1 MSRFLFNIGKTSSAV
16 LAATLL
22 VSSYTTQAEAA
33 LNTASETGVQE
44 GNNQLIAR
52 KVTRKKAVKA
62 KRRGTTTTVKRTT
75 VITPSATKVTNETTV
90 TTTTVSTP
98 AAPQTEVAPPPP
110 KASAPIQFEREEAVS
125 QQDLDRLRGLVDSYR
140 TDIEAVGAKA
150 DKAAKSGSFST
161 TTKLAG
167 EVILGVSGYGGVT
180 AAPPAVF
187 STLPTAGTATDPNGK
202 NGDPAFAVGKVSRTL
217 TNPGK
222 AGVLPR
228 SETGGFVF
236 TDRIRLNFDTS
247 FTGKDKLRTRLQARN
262 NSELR
267 GAATGTNMT
276 RLGFD
281 GDSANGASVSL
292 LQYTYPL
299 SPETTIRVE
308 TTGSEFNE
316 NMNTFN
322 PLLASAGSGSISRF
336 GRYNPIYRQSGD
348 GAALTLNH
356 KFSDNLDLAVGYAIP
371 SGANTP
377 GGQTTGL
384 GNSSNALIGQLS
396 FKPTDD
402 LSVGVAYARSYSTNG
417 SGVSGSTGS
426 ALADNPFNGDRTTAS
441 HYSVMASYK
450 LGTAAVLSGWYGIT
464 DAKSESNAAV
474 SGNTAI
480 GGSASINNY
489 AVSLAFPDF
498 GNKGN
503 TLGFIVGQSPKVTSL
518 KYGGTDNTVDGDTS
532 LHLEAL
538 YKMKVS
544 DSVDITPGLMLI
556 TNPDHNSANPTQYVG
571 TVRTTFKF

>member
-22 VSSYTTQAEAA
+22 LSSAATQAEAA

-52 KVTRKKAVKA
+52 KVTRKVVKA
-62 KRRGTTTTVKRTT
+62 KKRGTSTVVKKTTI
-75 VITPSATKVTNETTV
+75 ITPSATKVINETTV
-90 TTTTVSTP
+90 TTTTVATP
-98 AAPQTEVAPPPP
+98 AAPQTTEVAPPPP

-140 TDIEAVGAKA
+140 TEIEGVGAKA

-167 EVILGVSGYGGVT
+167 EVILGVTGYGGVT
-180 AAPPAVF
+180 SLSAADALL
-187 STLPTAGTATDPNGK
+187 TG
-202 NGDPAFAVGKVSRTL
+202 VGRTT

-222 AGVLPR
+222 TAIAAR
-228 SETGGFVF
+228 TETGGFVF
-236 TDRIRLNFDTS
+236 ADRVRLNFDTS
-247 FTGKDKLRTRLQARN
+247 FNGKDKLRTRLQSRN
-262 NSELR
+262 NNDIS
-267 GAATGTNMT
+267 GSTTGTNMT

-281 GDSANGASVSL
+281 GDSTNNTSVSL

-299 SPETTIRVE
+299 SPETKVIVE
-308 TTGSEFNE
+308 STGSEFNE
-316 NMNTFN
+316 NMSTFN
-322 PLLASAGSGSISRF
+322 PLLASSGSGSISRF
-336 GRYNPIYRQSGD
+336 GRYNPIYRLSGD

-371 SGANTP
+371 SSSGNGNNASIP
-377 GGQTTGL
+377 GSPTAGL
-384 GNSSNALIGQLS
+384 GNASNALIGQLS

-402 LSVGVAYARSYSTNG
+402 LSVGVAYARSYHTGG

-426 ALADNPFNGDRTTAS
+426 ALANNPFNGDRTTAS

-450 LGTAAVLSGWYGIT
+450 LGSSAVLSGWYGIT
-464 DAKSESNAAV
+464 DAKSEALSSGAA
-474 SGNTAI
+474 TP
-480 GGSASINNY
+480 GGSASSNNY

-503 TLGFIVGQSPKVTSL
+503 TLGFIVGQSPKLTSL
-518 KYGGTDNTVDGDTS
+518 KYGAAGADVTNGTDSATS

-544 DSVDITPGLMLI
+544 DNVDITPGLLLI
-556 TNPDHNSANPTQYVG
+556 TNPEHNSANPTEYVG

>member
-1 MSRFLFNIGKTSSAV
+1 MAMSRFLFNIGKTSSAV

-140 TDIEAVGAKA
+140 TDIEAVSSKA

-180 AAPPAVF
+180 ATTAPAAV
-187 STLPTAGTATDPNGK
+187 TKTA
-202 NGDPAFAVGKVSRTL
+202 

-222 AGVLPR
+222 AIGLAR
-228 SETGGFVF
+228 TETGAAVF
-236 TDRIRLNFDTS
+236 ADRVRLNFDTS
-247 FTGKDKLRTRLQARN
+247 FNGKDKLRTRLQSRN
-262 NSELR
+262 NTEIR

-281 GDSANGASVSL
+281 GDSTNNTSVSL

-377 GGQTTGL
+377 GSQTGGL

-402 LSVGVAYARSYSTNG
+402 LSIGVAYARSYYADG
-417 SGVSGSTGS
+417 AKVSGDTGS
-426 ALADNPFNGDRTTAS
+426 LLANNPFNTDKTTAS

-464 DAKSESNAAV
+464 DAKSESNTAV
-474 SGNTAI
+474 GGNTAI
-480 GGSASINNY
+480 GGTASINNY

-518 KYGGTDNTVDGDTS
+518 KYGGTDNAVDGDSS
-532 LHLEAL
+532 LHIEAL

-544 DSVDITPGLMLI
+544 DSVDITPGLMMI
-556 TNPDHNSANPTQYVG
+556 TNPEHNSANPTQYVG

>member
-1 MSRFLFNIGKTSSAV
+1 VAMSRFLFNIGKTSSVV

-22 VSSYTTQAEAA
+22 LSSAATQAEAA

-44 GNNQLIAR
+44 ANNQLIAR
-52 KVTRKKAVKA
+52 KVTRKFVKA
-62 KRRGTTTTVKRTT
+62 KKRGTSTVVKKTTI
-75 VITPSATKVTNETTV
+75 ITPSATKVINETTV
-90 TTTTVSTP
+90 TTTTV
-98 AAPQTEVAPPPP
+98 AAPDAPRVTEVAPPPP
-110 KASAPIQFEREEAVS
+110 KSAPVQFEREEAVS

-140 TDIEAVGAKA
+140 TDIEAVSSKA

-167 EVILGVSGYGGVT
+167 EVILGVSGYGG
-180 AAPPAVF
+180 A
-187 STLPTAGTATDPNGK
+187 TATTASLVVPK
-202 NGDPAFAVGKVSRTL
+202 TA

-222 AGVLPR
+222 AVGLAR
-228 SETGGFVF
+228 TETGGFVF
-236 TDRIRLNFDTS
+236 ADRVRLNFDTS
-247 FTGKDKLRTRLQARN
+247 FNGKDKLRTRLQSRN
-262 NSELR
+262 NTEIR
-267 GAATGTNMT
+267 GVATGTNMT

-281 GDSANGASVSL
+281 GGAANETSVSL

-371 SGANTP
+371 SSSTATNNANVP
-377 GGQTTGL
+377 GTALGGL
-384 GNSSNALIGQLS
+384 GNSSNAVIGQLS

-402 LSVGVAYARSYSTNG
+402 LSVGVAYARSYHTG
-417 SGVSGSTGS
+417 GTGVSGATGS
-426 ALADNPFNGDRTTAS
+426 ALADNPFNTDRTTAS

-450 LGTAAVLSGWYGIT
+450 LGTSAVLSGWYGIT
-464 DAKSESNAAV
+464 DAKSETV
-474 SGNTAI
+474 V
-480 GGSASINNY
+480 GGSASSNNY

-518 KYGGTDNTVDGDTS
+518 KYGGTDNAVDGDSS

-544 DSVDITPGLMLI
+544 DNVDITPGLMMI

>member
-1 MSRFLFNIGKTSSAV
+1 VAMSRFLFNIGKTSSAV

-22 VSSYTTQAEAA
+22 LSSAATQAEAA

-52 KVTRKKAVKA
+52 KVTRKVVKA
-62 KRRGTTTTVKRTT
+62 KKRGTTTTVKKTT
-75 VITPSATKVTNETTV
+75 VITPSATQVTKETVV
-90 TTTTVSTP
+90 TTTTVATP
-98 AAPQTEVAPPPP
+98 AAPQTTEIAPPPP
-110 KASAPIQFEREEAVS
+110 KSSPVQFEREEAVS

-140 TDIEAVGAKA
+140 TDIEAVSSKA

-180 AAPPAVF
+180 AAPAVAVVA
-187 STLPTAGTATDPNGK
+187 PTATARGTT
-202 NGDPAFAVGKVSRTL
+202 AVAART
-217 TNPGK
+217 
-222 AGVLPR
+222 
-228 SETGGFVF
+228 ETGGFVF
-236 TDRIRLNFDTS
+236 ADRVRLNFDTS
-247 FTGKDKLRTRLQARN
+247 FNGKDKLRTRLQSRN
-262 NSELR
+262 NTEIR

-281 GDSANGASVSL
+281 GGTDNSTSVSL

-299 SPETTIRVE
+299 SPETTVRVE

-377 GGQTTGL
+377 GSNIGGL
-384 GNSSNALIGQLS
+384 GNSSNAVIGQLS

-402 LSVGVAYARSYSTNG
+402 LSVGVAYARSYHADGT
-417 SGVSGSTGS
+417 GVSGATGS
-426 ALADNPFNGDRTTAS
+426 TLANNPFNGNRTTAS

-450 LGTAAVLSGWYGIT
+450 LGTSAVLSGWYGIT
-464 DAKSESNAAV
+464 DAKSESLAAGGASV
-474 SGNTAI
+474 D
-480 GGSASINNY
+480 GSASSNNY

-503 TLGFIVGQSPKVTSL
+503 TLGFIVGQSPKTTSL
-518 KYGGTDNTVDGDTS
+518 KYAGTELAADSASS

-544 DSVDITPGLMLI
+544 DSVDVTPGLMVI
-556 TNPDHNSANPTQYVG
+556 TNPENNSANPTQYVG